1 MSFSFPTKHTTRQIR
16 AFTVR
21 AMNPSNRRIRTLI
34 ADDSRTVLLSV
45 CRYLEFER
53 DFEVIATAT
62 DGLQLLHK
70 TERYRPDLV
79 LTDLS
84 MPRISELEAPM
95 ALSKRA
101 TCLKNLWM
109 RSAGVVSRVRC
120 IELSRAH
127 GSDGV
132 TEYVNAQGRS
142 AR

>member
-1 MSFSFPTKHTTRQIR
+1 
-16 AFTVR
+16 
-21 AMNPSNRRIRTLI
+21 MNPSNRRIRTLI

-53 DFEVIATAT
+53 DFEVVATAT

-70 TERYRPDLV
+70 TERYRPDLA

-101 TCLKNLWM
+101 TCLKNLM
-109 RSAGVVSRVRC
+109 SSKMTLLVDDSCTARLVNRMIFGQKSNYVLAA
-120 IELSRAH
+120 I
-127 GSDGV
+127 DGKEAV
-132 TEYVNAQGRS
+132 ERE
-142 AR
+142 